1 MPTHFAEQIAI
12 RLKHEGIIAII
23 RGQFSTERILEIGRA
38 LLAARVPVMEVTLNT
53 SNALESIKELRA
65 RFGADL
71 LVGAGTVRS
80 VDQVDLALNAGAQ
93 FLVSPNFDPDSVAYS
108 QRRDV
113 LHVPGVFT
121 ATEAQ
126 NAFVAG
132 CRMLKL
138 FPSEVLGPKY
148 LKALRAPLN
157 DVDFVPTGGI
167 SVENL
172 AEYVRAGAVAVGIGS
187 ELIRGSQQSIEEI
200 TLRAAAL
207 RKAWEQAK
215 DEERSKK

>member
-1 MPTHFAEQIAI
+1 MSTHFTEQTTI
-12 RLKHEGIIAII
+12 RLKHDGIIAII

-38 LLAARVPVMEVTLNT
+38 LLAAQVPVMEVTLNT
-53 SNALESIKELRA
+53 SNALEAIKELRA

-71 LVGAGTVRS
+71 LVGAGTVRT

-93 FLVSPNFDPDSVAYS
+93 FIVSPNFDPDSVAYS

-157 DVDFVPTGGI
+157 DVDFMPTGGI
-167 SVENL
+167 SVDNL
-172 AEYVRAGAVAVGIGS
+172 ADYVRAGAVAVGIGS
-187 ELIRGSQQSIEEI
+187 ELIRGPQQSIDEI

-215 DEERSKK
+215 AKEER

>member
-1 MPTHFAEQIAI
+1 MILGIESTSV

-23 RGQFSTERILEIGRA
+23 RGQFATERILEMGRA
-38 LLAARVPVMEVTLNT
+38 LLAARVSVMEVTLNT
-53 SNALESIKELRA
+53 SNALEAIKQLRTH
-65 RFGADL
+65 FGADL
-71 LVGAGTVRS
+71 LVGAGTVRT
-80 VDQVDLALNAGAQ
+80 VDQVDHALAAGAQ

-132 CRMLKL
+132 CRLLKL

-157 DVDFVPTGGI
+157 DVDFMPTGGI
-167 SVENL
+167 SVDNL
-172 AEYVRAGAVAVGIGS
+172 ADYVRAGAVAVGIGS
-187 ELIRGSQQSIEEI
+187 ELIRGPQQSIDEI

-207 RKAWEQAK
+207 RKAWEK
-215 DEERSKK
+215 SKEEERTRN

>member
-53 SNALESIKELRA
+53 SNALEAIKELRT

-80 VDQVDLALNAGAQ
+80 VNQVDLALNAGAQ

-108 QRRDV
+108 QKRDI

-167 SVENL
+167 SVDNL
-172 AEYVRAGAVAVGIGS
+172 ADYVRAGAVAVGIGS
-187 ELIRGSQQSIEEI
+187 ELIRGPQQSIEEI
-200 TLRAAAL
+200 TIRAAAL
-207 RKAWEQAK
+207 RKAWEEAHA
-215 DEERSKK
+215 

>member
-1 MPTHFAEQIAI
+1 MPTHFAEQTVI

-38 LLAARVPVMEVTLNT
+38 LLVARVPVMEVTLNT
-53 SNALESIKELRA
+53 SNALEAIKELRA
-65 RFGADL
+65 HFGADL

-80 VDQVDLALNAGAQ
+80 VNQVDLALNAGAQ

-108 QRRDV
+108 QQRDV

-167 SVENL
+167 SVDNL
-172 AEYVRAGAVAVGIGS
+172 ADYVRAGAVAVGIGS
-187 ELIRGSQQSIEEI
+187 ELIRGPQQSTEEVTI
-200 TLRAAAL
+200 RAAAL
-207 RKAWEQAK
+207 RKAWEEAHA
-215 DEERSKK
+215 

>member
-1 MPTHFAEQIAI
+1 MPTHFTEQTAI
-12 RLKHEGIIAII
+12 RLKHEGIVAII

-38 LLAARVPVMEVTLNT
+38 LMTARVPVMEVTLNT
-53 SNALESIKELRA
+53 SNALGAIKELRA

-71 LVGAGTVRS
+71 MVGAGTVRT

-93 FLVSPNFDPDSVAYS
+93 FIVSPNFDPDSVAYS

-113 LHVPGVFT
+113 LHIPGVFT

-157 DVDFVPTGGI
+157 DVDFMPTGGI
-167 SVENL
+167 SVDNL
-172 AEYVRAGAVAVGIGS
+172 ADYVRAGAVAVGIGS
-187 ELIRGSQQSIEEI
+187 ELIRGPQQSIDEI

-215 DEERSKK
+215 AKEEG